1 MDAQLLLDMA
11 KARANAL
18 SFLTAEIKENETVSI
33 TGFELFALVEAIRE
47 PLEQGID
54 QLKQEDKS

>member
-1 MDAQLLLDMA
+1 MDAQLLLDIA

-33 TGFELFALVEAIRE
+33 TGFELFALVESIRE
-47 PLEQGID
+47 PLEEGIER
-54 QLKQEDKS
+54 LKKEN